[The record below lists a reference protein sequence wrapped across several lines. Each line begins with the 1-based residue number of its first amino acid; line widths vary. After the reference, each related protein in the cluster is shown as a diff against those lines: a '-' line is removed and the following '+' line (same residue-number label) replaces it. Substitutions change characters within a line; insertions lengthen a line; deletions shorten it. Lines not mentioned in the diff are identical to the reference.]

1 MNLHW
6 LMPAS
11 LAPVAAVTL
20 GLAACTAPGDDAA
33 LSGYAEAELVYL
45 APGSAGNLQTLNVQ
59 RGDSVKQGQ
68 LLYTLDADAESLGR
82 DAAQARNER
91 ARAQADN
98 LRKGRRPLELQAL
111 DQQIAQAQAALA
123 TSSTTLDRNRQL
135 VNQGF
140 LAPLRLD
147 EFVALRDRDA
157 ARLKELQAQRALAA
171 QASRSDEIEAAAAE
185 SRGTQADLALASWR
199 EGQKQRTAP
208 TDAAVFD
215 VMYRVGEWVPAG
227 APVVALLPPGALKLR
242 FFVPEPQLGRVAVGA
257 EVTVSCSG
265 CPAGLT
271 ARVRHVSP
279 QAEFTPPVI
288 YSIGNRSK
296 LVFMVEAV
304 PAAGSALKPGQPVDV
319 HLPVAR
325 R

>member
-1 MNLHW
+1 MIRR
-6 LMPAS
+6 LMLRPPHL
-11 LAPVAAVTL
+11 LAVLAAVA
-20 GLAACTAPGDDAA
+20 GCTAAPDNTT

-45 APGSAGNLQTLNVQ
+45 ASSTGGTLKTLKVQ
-59 RGDSVKQGQ
+59 RGDTVQQGQ
-68 LLYTLDADAESLGR
+68 VLYSLDADAEILSR
-82 DAAQARNER
+82 DAATARNER
-91 ARAQADN
+91 ARAQANN

-123 TSSTTLDRNRQL
+123 TSTATLDRNRQL
-135 VNQGF
+135 VGQGF

-147 EFVALRDRDA
+147 EFLALRDRDA
-157 ARLKELQAQRALAA
+157 ARLKELQAQRALAG
-171 QASRSDEIEAAAAE
+171 QAARSDEVEAAAAE

-208 TDAAVFD
+208 ADAAVFD

-242 FFVPEPQLGRVAVGA
+242 FFVPEPQLGRVAVGT
-257 EVTVSCSG
+257 EVAVSCSG
-265 CPAGLT
+265 CPAGMT

-288 YSIGNRSK
+288 YSVGSRSK

-319 HLPVAR
+319 QLSSAR
-325 R
+325 